1 MSYYKTRFET
11 TIYPNLTRLWKP
23 SVKPPVNRPIK
34 RPQNLL
40 ENVLENVPSLY
51 FNDGFFSSL
60 LYFERAFP
68 PLFRTGIPSSISNG
82 YSPSISNGH
91 SLLYFERAFPYHINP
106 DPPDSVYV
114 NGLIIGTPELIAW
127 P

>member
-23 SVKPPVNRPIK
+23 SIKPPVNRPIK

-40 ENVLENVPSLY
+40 ENVLY
-51 FNDGFFSSL
+51 FNDGFFS
-60 LYFERAFP
+60 
-68 PLFRTGIPSSISNG
+68 
-82 YSPSISNGH
+82 

-127 P
+127 PQCLPTRLAAQTTDKRTSGRLS